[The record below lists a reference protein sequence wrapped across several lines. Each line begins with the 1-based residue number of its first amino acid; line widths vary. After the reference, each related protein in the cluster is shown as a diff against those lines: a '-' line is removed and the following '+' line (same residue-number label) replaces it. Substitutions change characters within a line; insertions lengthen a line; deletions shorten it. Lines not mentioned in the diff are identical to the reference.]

1 MVEFQGADDFF
12 TTVAEGG
19 GKAYR
24 FTDIDGIGPAT
35 ADKITSIRGVQN
47 PEDVAEMSADELS
60 DKAGISHSRAT
71 KAIKGGGGNPN
82 VSKQDNTGTVSAAG
96 ISKRQGDFWVE
107 YTEMDKARARN
118 DTQSRSEEAVR
129 TDDRKR
135 APVTTDYEKWK
146 KNPGVWD
153 FPGVDTPTNEPNLLP
168 KDVKKGDPNTADFDE
183 SGEAEFDEEEQDPF
197 PRVVDSPS
205 GIEILE
211 TGDDRVPATDVTR
224 SVPNPDTF
232 APGVAPEDFEEDEP
246 EPGPDVMGPEPS
258 SQRLPET
265 ARQNLASG
273 ESADISFV
281 QAEQSRSG
289 NERERG
295 SVPMQPYQSRNDG
308 PPSQIGPYKLIKDS
322 QSDAGREIAFS
333 SDELDRSVVFQQYDS
348 QEETEATVDVWWQ
361 DNAETVY
368 EGSPDDA
375 FEVFVGELEDRA
387 EQNKKRTGSSG
398 GIQSREAERAESLMN
413 LFGV

>member
-24 FTDIDGIGPAT
+24 FTDINGIGPAT

-47 PEDVAEMSADELS
+47 PEDVADMSADELS

-71 KAIKGGGGNPN
+71 KAIKGGGGNPD

-183 SGEAEFDEEEQDPF
+183 SGEAEFDEQEQETF

-232 APGVAPEDFEEDEP
+232 APGVAPEDFEQDEP

-265 ARQNLASG
+265 VRQNLASG

-281 QAEQSRSG
+281 QAEQSRSEQQSAEG
-289 NERERG
+289 PTNETLRTALGDSSEDTPAGVARRESERKAAKSDRDTAGLRLLDSRVRAARG
-295 SVPMQPYQSRNDG
+295 
-308 PPSQIGPYKLIKDS
+308 
-322 QSDAGREIAFS
+322 
-333 SDELDRSVVFQQYDS
+333 DELDTTDAEYG
-348 QEETEATVDVWWQ
+348 EEER
-361 DNAETVY
+361 E
-368 EGSPDDA
+368 
-375 FEVFVGELEDRA
+375 ELND
-387 EQNKKRTGSSG
+387 
-398 GIQSREAERAESLMN
+398 
-413 LFGV
+413 LFAD

>member
-47 PEDVAEMSADELS
+47 PDDVAEMSADELS

-146 KNPGVWD
+146 KNPGKWD

-168 KDVKKGDPNTADFDE
+168 KDVKRGDPNTADFDE
-183 SGEAEFDEEEQDPF
+183 SGEAEFDEQEQDPF

-211 TGDDRVPATDVTR
+211 TGEDRVPATDVTR

-232 APGVAPEDFEEDEP
+232 APGLAPEDFEEDEP

-258 SQRLPET
+258 SLRLSQDE
-265 ARQNLASG
+265 RDNLAEQAPTSVLEMQGQAQPANIQTGSDTGNGTVGQSANTNQGSTGGKPAFREPNIGLYNTG
-273 ESADISFV
+273 EQFEFTYESNRAGTGLV
-281 QAEQSRSG
+281 SRSG
-289 NERERG
+289 VITR
-295 SVPMQPYQSRNDG
+295 VTDD
-308 PPSQIGPYKLIKDS
+308 KL
-322 QSDAGREIAFS
+322 E
-333 SDELDRSVVFQQYDS
+333 
-348 QEETEATVDVWWQ
+348 VDVGNSNHYEIYSTGRVISIS
-361 DNAETVY
+361 DNFNRTMVGYTVV
-368 EGSPDDA
+368 D
-375 FEVFVGELEDRA
+375 
-387 EQNKKRTGSSG
+387 
-398 GIQSREAERAESLMN
+398 
-413 LFGV
+413 